1 MGMAGGRHVIERDEL
16 PTGFFV
22 STPAKMNSKQSTG
35 KIWYARTNISSDSD
49 SDSDGYTEPITDG
62 SFFER
67 RSKMLCKVLSDGAIN
82 EVGMRGYAVRNTA
95 TQSSSRNFYHQ
106 LERRSSEDDIIQ
118 EDNEPDNY
126 VALVN

>member
-1 MGMAGGRHVIERDEL
+1 
-16 PTGFFV
+16 
-22 STPAKMNSKQSTG
+22 MNSKQSAG

-62 SFFER
+62 SCSER
-67 RSKMLCKVLSDGAIN
+67 RRKMLYKVSSDGAIN
-82 EVGMRGYAVRNTA
+82 EVGIRGYAERNTG
-95 TQSSSRNFYHQ
+95 SSGRNFYHQ
-106 LERRSSEDDIIQ
+106 LERRSSEEDVIH

>member
-1 MGMAGGRHVIERDEL
+1 
-16 PTGFFV
+16 
-22 STPAKMNSKQSTG
+22 MNSQQSSG

-82 EVGMRGYAVRNTA
+82 EVGIRGYAGRDTA
-95 TQSSSRNFYHQ
+95 TQSSGRNFYHQ
-106 LERRSSEDDIIQ
+106 LERRSSEEDIIE
-118 EDNEPDNY
+118 EDNEPASY
-126 VALVN
+126 VALVNWM